1 MDFNN
6 GYITILSVMSAVF
19 ALHLVLKRDQA
30 AKFQSQRLVREKMSL
45 LELKEEIAHNLA
57 FFDRINDESPFE
69 LNRNN
74 NLKSHAVK
82 KYAGDFP
89 LTDDEMVCIENSYRI
104 FNLINSAIES
114 IIDQESPSFQSLTP
128 LIRENRRDVEAALNI
143 IEQALMEF

>member
-6 GYITILSVMSAVF
+6 GYITILSFMTAVF
-19 ALHLVLKRDQA
+19 ALHLLLKRDQA
-30 AKFQSQRLVREKMSL
+30 AKFKSQLLVREKMSL

-57 FFDRINDESPFE
+57 FFGRINDGSPFE

-74 NLKSHAVK
+74 NLKNHVVQ
-82 KYAGDFP
+82 KYGAIFP
-89 LTDDEMVCIENSYRI
+89 LTDDEMVCIENAYRI

-114 IIDQESPSFQSLTP
+114 ESPSFQSLTP
-128 LIRENRRDVEAALNI
+128 LISENRHDVEEALNI

>member
-1 MDFNN
+1 
-6 GYITILSVMSAVF
+6 MSAVF

-30 AKFQSQRLVREKMSL
+30 AKVKSQRLVWEKMSL

-69 LNRNN
+69 LNRNS
-74 NLKSHAVK
+74 NLKNHAVQ

-89 LTDDEMVCIENSYRI
+89 LTNDEMVCIKNSYRI

-114 IIDQESPSFQSLTP
+114 IIDQESPSFQALTP
-128 LIRENRRDVEAALNI
+128 IIRENRRDVEEALNI

>member
-1 MDFNN
+1 MDLNN

-19 ALHLVLKRDQA
+19 ALHLVLKRDQVT
-30 AKFQSQRLVREKMSL
+30 KFQSQWLFRDKMSL
-45 LELKEEIAHNLA
+45 LELKEEISHNLA

-74 NLKSHAVK
+74 NLKNQAVQ
-82 KYAGDFP
+82 KYLGDFP
-89 LTDDEMVCIENSYRI
+89 LTDDEIVCIKNSYRI

-114 IIDQESPSFQSLTP
+114 TIDQESPSLQSLTP
-128 LIRENRRDVEAALNI
+128 LIRENRRDVEEALNI